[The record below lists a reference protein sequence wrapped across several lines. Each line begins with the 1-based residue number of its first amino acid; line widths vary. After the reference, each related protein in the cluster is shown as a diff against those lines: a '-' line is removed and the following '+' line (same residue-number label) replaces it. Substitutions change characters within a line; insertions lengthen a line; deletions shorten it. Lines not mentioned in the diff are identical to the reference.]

1 MLGYLSMSKVTLI
14 DFWAVWCGPCKIMN
28 PIIDELEKELGDK
41 LEVERVN
48 VDEDQA
54 KSSQFGVMSIP
65 TYVIMK
71 DGKEVGRKIGVTSKS
86 ELVKLLQS

>member
-1 MLGYLSMSKVTLI
+1 MNKVTLI
-14 DFWAVWCGPCKIMN
+14 DFWAEWCGPCKIMN

-41 LEVERVN
+41 LAVERVN
-48 VDEDQA
+48 VDEDPG

-71 DGKEVGRKIGVTSKS
+71 EGKETGRKIGVTPKA
-86 ELVKLLQS
+86 ELVKLIHA